1 MTRKTDGYTKLVTE
15 AAAALRPTRRQML
28 QLGGTALA
36 AGLAM
41 PYLSRRARAQETLY
55 VNSWGGVWEEAAY
68 KNLFNPF
75 TEKTGIEVRT
85 VSPVSYAKLVAQAQ
99 TGTYDFDVATVSGWQ
114 VPQAQPAGIL
124 EPIDTEV
131 IDTSALQEG
140 AVFMDSIAS
149 HAPSMNI
156 VFDKRVFEPGSIT
169 SWADFWDLE
178 RFPGLRGMRRGPAD
192 CLIFA
197 LLADG
202 VPVSEVY
209 PPDIDRAFAS
219 LSRIK
224 DSIPVWW
231 TEGPQALQ
239 LIQDGEVPAIPLWN
253 SISSVAIERGV
264 PLEMVWNQAK
274 INPVY
279 WVVSKGTPRAK
290 IAWEFINFAIQ
301 PENLSGFCID
311 GRYGPMH
318 QSAFEYVPEAAAK
331 LMPTYPDNYK
341 VAFEEDSV
349 AIGSQLNDITRR
361 FNDWLAT

>member
-1 MTRKTDGYTKLVTE
+1 MKRKTESYTDLVSQ
-15 AAAALRPTRRQML
+15 AATSMRPTRRRLL
-28 QLGGTALA
+28 QLGGSAA
-36 AGLAM
+36 VAGLAM
-41 PYLSRRARAQETLY
+41 PFLPRRAAAQDTLY
-55 VNSWGGVWEEAAY
+55 VNSWGGIWEEAAY

-75 TEKTGIEVRT
+75 TKKTGIEVRT

-114 VPQAQPAGIL
+114 VPQAQPANIL
-124 EPIDTEV
+124 EPIDRDV
-131 IDTSALQEG
+131 IDTAALQDD

-149 HAPSMNI
+149 HAPSINL
-156 VFDKRVFEPGSIT
+156 VFDKRVFESGSMK
-169 SWADFWDLE
+169 SWADFWDLK
-178 RFPGLRGMRRGPAD
+178 RFPGLRGMRRGAAD

-202 VPVSEVY
+202 VPVSELY
-209 PPDIDRAFAS
+209 PPDADRAFAS

-224 DSIPVWW
+224 DSVPVWW

-264 PLEMVWNQAK
+264 PLEIVWNQAK

-290 IAWEFINFAIQ
+290 IAWEFIKFAIQ
-301 PENLSGFCID
+301 PENLAGFCVD

-318 QSAFEYVPEAAAK
+318 RSAFQYVPEAAAK
-331 LMPTYPDNYK
+331 LMPTYPANYK
-341 VAFEEDSV
+341 VAFEENSE
-349 AIGSQLNDITRR
+349 AIGTRLTELTRR
-361 FNDWLAT
+361 FNDWLAA